1 MLENVANNQLKSNK
15 RAKRE
20 TQDPAC
26 IWTGVHIVVS
36 DNDKEENECYCDD
49 GKECS
54 YGHKKVRKYIEIY
67 PQILIKFKN

>member
-1 MLENVANNQLKSNK
+1 MLENVANNQLKSKK

-20 TQDPAC
+20 TQDKC